1 MQFME
6 GYTMKEQKGKGGSTL
21 YAINKTA
28 GKAFRKS
35 NEAGEWEAV
44 DPKSITGSAALE
56 RAGHEKIGNNWCS
69 IYKAGA

>member
-1 MQFME
+1 ME
-6 GYTMKEQKGKGGSTL
+6 GQTVKDQKGKGASTL

-35 NEAGEWEAV
+35 NEAEQWEPV
-44 DPKSITGSAALE
+44 DPKSISGGAALE
-56 RAGHEKIGNNWCS
+56 RAGHEKIGSNWFS